1 MIRLEVP
8 VYYTRTTG
16 RGKKKK
22 ITTSL
27 ISFNWYA
34 GMNSFAQRDFKRK
47 YHDILMDCLP
57 KDLKPFEGMYQVEYV
72 YHYKNVTS
80 DLPNVMTILSKVFN
94 DLLQEV
100 ALVDDD
106 NVQFLKREISNVGSH
121 DKDNPRMEIIIRK
134 FDGN

>member
-8 VYYTRTTG
+8 VYYTRATG
-16 RGKKKK
+16 RGSKKK

-57 KDLKPFEGMYQVEYV
+57 KELKPFGGEYQIEYI

-80 DLPNVMTILSKVFN
+80 DLPNVISILSKVFN

-100 ALVDDD
+100 ALVEDD
-106 NVQFLKREISNVGSH
+106 NVQYLKKEISRVGSQ
-121 DKDNPRMEIIIRK
+121 DKNNPRMEIIIRS
-134 FDGN
+134 FDE